1 MARVQS
7 GDRVQAHF
15 TARFADG
22 SPFASSRDGRPL
34 EFTAGGDEVIAG
46 LSRAV
51 LGMETGETKVFTVRP
66 EDGFGL
72 RDEDLNRRI
81 DAADLPAGAKVGES
95 FSARAGGRHITVR
108 VRASE
113 GDSAGLAGNH
123 PLAGHTLLLEIEV

>member
-1 MARVQS
+1 MARVES

-51 LGMETGETKVFTVRP
+51 LGMEAGQQKVFTVRP
-66 EDGFGL
+66 EDGFGE
-72 RDEDLNRRI
+72 RDEDLLRHI
-81 DAADLPAGAKVGES
+81 AAADLPPICRWAHAWASRSRREPKV
-95 FSARAGGRHITVR
+95 ARSRCG
-108 VRASE
+108 
-113 GDSAGLAGNH
+113 
-123 PLAGHTLLLEIEV
+123 